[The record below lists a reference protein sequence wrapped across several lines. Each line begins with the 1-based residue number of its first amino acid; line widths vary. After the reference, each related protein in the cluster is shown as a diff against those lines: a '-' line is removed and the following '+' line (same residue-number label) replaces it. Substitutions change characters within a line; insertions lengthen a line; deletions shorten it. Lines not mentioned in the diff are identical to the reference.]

1 MKQEH
6 IKSYYTINGLCL
18 FIVCVTLTS
27 DKNKTK
33 IKIMK
38 KILGVKRPLKLGV
51 KRPGCETTGNLF
63 LKNVIFV

>member
-1 MKQEH
+1 MAKLK
-6 IKSYYTINGLCL
+6 I
-18 FIVCVTLTS
+18 
-27 DKNKTK
+27 K